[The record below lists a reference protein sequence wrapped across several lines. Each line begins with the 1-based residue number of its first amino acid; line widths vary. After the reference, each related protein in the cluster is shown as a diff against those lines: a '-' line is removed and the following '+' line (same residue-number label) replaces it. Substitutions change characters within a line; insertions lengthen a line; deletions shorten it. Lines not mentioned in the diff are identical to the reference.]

1 LPGGGIAAKWQ
12 HAATF
17 PALRQAKIFCHRPVM
32 TLRHLLCALLFLI
45 TSSAFA
51 HPVPDIPVRGTFTSG
66 GAATVSVEVDPRCFD
81 ANPTDAASLTFATF
95 RTLPAAR
102 QAELREQAGA
112 LVARSVDFFF
122 EPVGRVQPEFAFE
135 FTGAGCAALAKDD
148 DVVVLTGTWQTK
160 IAAGL
165 TGWKIRANPGLK
177 LSVVFQNVIDNR
189 AHPRLAVLFPGE
201 TSYTLDLT
209 ALSSQAPTAPTA
221 GAVSATGSA
230 GDSWSTFFTY
240 LHQGFVHVLP
250 LGLDHILFVLGLFL
264 LSRAWRPLLLQV
276 TTFTLAHSVTLALAT
291 LGRVEVSGSIVEPV
305 IALSIA
311 AVALE
316 NIFHPRYTSWRL
328 LIVFVFGLVHGLG
341 FAGALKDLDLPA
353 SSLAVGLVGFNIGVE
368 AAQLAVI
375 ALAFFATAWLREAA
389 RYRRF
394 IVIPGSTLIA
404 LAGIYWAIER
414 ALG

>member
-1 LPGGGIAAKWQ
+1 
-12 HAATF
+12 
-17 PALRQAKIFCHRPVM
+17 M

-135 FTGAGCAALAKDD
+135 FTGAGRAALAKDD

-389 RYRRF
+389 RYRRLV
-394 IVIPGSTLIA
+394 VIPGSTLIA

>member
-1 LPGGGIAAKWQ
+1 
-12 HAATF
+12 
-17 PALRQAKIFCHRPVM
+17 M

-135 FTGAGCAALAKDD
+135 FTGAGRAALAKDD

-394 IVIPGSTLIA
+394 VVIPGSTLIA

>member
-189 AHPRLAVLFPGE
+189 AHERLAVLFPGE
-201 TSYTLDLT
+201 TSFTLDLT
-209 ALSSQAPTAPTA
+209 RLSGTRPAAPTA
-221 GAVSATGSA
+221 GAISATGSA

-353 SSLAVGLVGFNIGVE
+353 SSLAVGLAGFNIGVE

>member
-1 LPGGGIAAKWQ
+1 
-12 HAATF
+12 
-17 PALRQAKIFCHRPVM
+17 M

-135 FTGAGCAALAKDD
+135 FTGAGRAALGKDD

-353 SSLAVGLVGFNIGVE
+353 SSLAVGLAGFNIGVE